1 MKFEDLTSDRFLA
14 TILVSC
20 LSGSL
25 ILADDTESAARQARL
40 AAMRQ
45 RAETLQLKVGER
57 PELLRTGKEPLFRY
71 SDPVGTTTD
80 GTLWLWTQAE
90 RPIAAA
96 CLFNDSRE
104 GFQWNY
110 ELVSLSDSALF
121 VDGRP
126 GWNWRPVAN
135 QRRWIV
141 VTEPEPADT
150 GAKRLVQM
158 KTLLAQFRAGGAYQA
173 GDHTQMRLLPRP
185 VYRYHCPDQKIED
198 GAMFLFAIGTN
209 PEVLVQVEA
218 IARAD
223 RSWRI
228 GFARMTAADVKVARD
243 ELTVWEVEGV
253 REWNPRH
260 DYFSHYGPDRGDV
273 APDK

>member
-1 MKFEDLTSDRFLA
+1 MKFEDLTPDRLRA
-14 TILVSC
+14 MIAVVC

-25 ILADDTESAARQARL
+25 LTAEDSDSARQARL

-45 RAETLQLKVGER
+45 RAAALQLKIGER
-57 PELLRTGKEPLFRY
+57 PELLSVGKEPLFRY
-71 SDPVGTTTD
+71 NDPARTTTD

-126 GWNWRPVAN
+126 GWNWRPAAN
-135 QRRWIV
+135 PRKWIT
-141 VTEPEPADT
+141 VTEPEPARSD
-150 GAKRLVQM
+150 AARLVQM
-158 KTLLAQFRAGGAYQA
+158 KGLLAQFRADEDQD
-173 GDHTQMRLLPRP
+173 GDQSELRLLPRP
-185 VYRYHCPDQKIED
+185 AHRYRCPDEKIED
-198 GAMFLFAIGTN
+198 GAIFLWAYGTN
-209 PEVLVQVEA
+209 PEMLVQIEA
-218 IARAD
+218 LVDTD

-228 GFARMTAADVKVARD
+228 GFARMSAARLKVTRAD
-243 ELTVWEVEGV
+243 QTVWEAERV

-260 DYFSHYGPDRGDV
+260 DYFSHYGVDRADAGQE
-273 APDK
+273 KQ

>member
-1 MKFEDLTSDRFLA
+1 MFRAAALIAF
-14 TILVSC
+14 C

-25 ILADDTESAARQARL
+25 IIADDADAVARQERL
-40 AAMRQ
+40 AAMRK
-45 RAETLQLKVGER
+45 RAEALRLKIGDQ
-57 PELLRTGKEPLFRY
+57 PDLRRVGKEPLFRY
-71 SDPVGTTTD
+71 SDAVGTTTD

-135 QRRWIV
+135 KRKWIL
-141 VTEPEPADT
+141 VTEPEPA
-150 GAKRLVQM
+150 GSEPARLVQM
-158 KTLLAQFRAGGAYQA
+158 KSLLSQFRAEEAI
-173 GDHTQMRLLPRP
+173 DRNLTQLRLLPRP
-185 VYRYHCPDQKIED
+185 VHRYRCPDEKIED
-198 GAMFLFAIGTN
+198 GAMFLFAGGTN

-218 IARAD
+218 LSGAD

-228 GFARMTAADVKVARD
+228 GFARMSAADVKVVRD
-243 ELTVWEVEGV
+243 ERTVWEAEGV
-253 REWNPRH
+253 RAWDPRH
-260 DYFSHYGPDRGDV
+260 EYFSHYGPDRGD
-273 APDK
+273 

>member
-1 MKFEDLTSDRFLA
+1 MLRIAPLIVF
-14 TILVSC
+14 C

-25 ILADDTESAARQARL
+25 IVADDTESAARQERL

-45 RAETLQLKVGER
+45 RAEALQLKIGER
-57 PELLRTGKEPLFRY
+57 PELRRVGKEPLFRY
-71 SDPVGTTTD
+71 SDAARTTTD

-126 GWNWRPVAN
+126 GWNWRPAAN
-135 QRRWIV
+135 PRNWIV
-141 VTEPEPADT
+141 VTEPEPARSEP
-150 GAKRLVQM
+150 ARLLQM
-158 KTLLAQFRAGGAYQA
+158 KSLLAQFRADEDQD
-173 GDHTQMRLLPRP
+173 GDLSQLRLLPRP
-185 VYRYHCPDQKIED
+185 AHRYRCPDEKIED
-198 GAMFLFAIGTN
+198 GAMFLFAFGTN
-209 PEVLVQVEA
+209 PEVLVQIEA
-218 IARAD
+218 LVDVD

-228 GFARMTAADVKVARD
+228 SFARMSAAALKVTRD
-243 ELTVWEVEGV
+243 EKTVWEAERV

-260 DYFSHYGPDRGDV
+260 DYFSHYGPDRGD
-273 APDK
+273 

>member
-1 MKFEDLTSDRFLA
+1 MFRAAPLIAF
-14 TILVSC
+14 C

-25 ILADDTESAARQARL
+25 IIADDTESVARQERM

-45 RAETLQLKVGER
+45 RAEALQLKIGER
-57 PELLRTGKEPLFRY
+57 PELQSVRKEPLFRY
-71 SDPVGTTTD
+71 SDAARTTTD

-110 ELVSLSDSALF
+110 ELVSLFDSPLV

-126 GWNWRPVAN
+126 GWNWRPIAN
-135 QRRWIV
+135 QRKWIA
-141 VTEPEPADT
+141 VTEPEPALSEP
-150 GAKRLVQM
+150 ARLLQM
-158 KTLLAQFRAGGAYQA
+158 KTLLSQFRANE
-173 GDHTQMRLLPRP
+173 DHDGNQSQLRLLPRP
-185 VYRYHCPDQKIED
+185 VHRYRCPDEKIED
-198 GAMFLFAIGTN
+198 GAMFLFVYGTN
-209 PEVLVQVEA
+209 PEVLVQIETLSG
-218 IARAD
+218 AD

-228 GFARMTAADVKVARD
+228 GFARMAAARLKVTRD
-243 ELTVWEVEGV
+243 DQTVWEAERV

-260 DYFSHYGPDRGDV
+260 EYFSHYGPDRGD
-273 APDK
+273 ADQGEE

>member
-1 MKFEDLTSDRFLA
+1 MFRVGRFL
-14 TILVSC
+14 LLC
-20 LSGSL
+20 LIGSPL
-25 ILADDTESAARQARL
+25 LADEPETAARQQRL

-45 RAETLQLKVGER
+45 RAEALQLKIGEK
-57 PELLRTGKEPLFRY
+57 PDLRRVGKEPLFRY
-71 SDPVGTTTD
+71 SDPTSTTTD
-80 GTLWLWTQAE
+80 GTLWMWTQGE

-96 CLFNDSRE
+96 RLFNDSRE

-135 QRRWIV
+135 QRKWIV

-150 GAKRLVQM
+150 ETKRLVQM
-158 KTLLAQFRAGGAYQA
+158 KTQLSPFRAAGAYHV
-173 GDHTQMRLLPRP
+173 GERSQMRLLPRP
-185 VYRYHCPDQKIED
+185 VHRYRCPEENIED
-198 GAMFLFAIGTN
+198 GAMFLFAVGTN
-209 PEVLVQVEA
+209 PEVLVQVEV
-218 IARAD
+218 ISGAD

-228 GFARMTAADVKVARD
+228 GFARMTAGDVKVTRD
-243 ELTVWEVEGV
+243 EQTVWEVEGV
-253 REWNPRH
+253 RAWDQRH
-260 DYFSHYGPDRGDV
+260 NYYSYYGVDRGDV

>member
-1 MKFEDLTSDRFLA
+1 MLRLA
-14 TILVSC
+14 PTVFVC

-25 ILADDTESAARQARL
+25 IVADDAETAVRQQRL

-45 RAETLQLKVGER
+45 RAEALQLKIGEK
-57 PELLRTGKEPLFRY
+57 PELLRVGKEPLFRY

-141 VTEPEPADT
+141 VTEPEPEDT
-150 GAKRLVQM
+150 EPKRLVQM
-158 KTLLAQFRAGGAYQA
+158 KTLLSPFRAVGAYQA
-173 GDHTQMRLLPRP
+173 GERTQMRLLPRP
-185 VYRYHCPDQKIED
+185 VHRYRCPEEKIED
-198 GAMFLFAIGTN
+198 GAMFLFAVGTN
-209 PEVLVQVEA
+209 PEVLVQVEVISGA
-218 IARAD
+218 N

-228 GFARMTAADVKVARD
+228 GFARMTAGDVKVTRD
-243 ELTVWEVEGV
+243 EQTAWEAEGV
-253 REWNPRH
+253 REWNPRYE
-260 DYFSHYGPDRGDV
+260 YFSYYGVDRGDV

>member
-1 MKFEDLTSDRFLA
+1 MFRIAPIVVF
-14 TILVSC
+14 C

-25 ILADDTESAARQARL
+25 IVADDTESAARQERL
-40 AAMRQ
+40 AAMRK
-45 RAETLQLKVGER
+45 RAEALQLKVGER
-57 PELLRTGKEPLFRY
+57 PELWRVGKEPLFRY
-71 SDPVGTTTD
+71 SDAVGTTTD

-135 QRRWIV
+135 KRKWIL
-141 VTEPEPADT
+141 VTEPEPARSEP
-150 GAKRLVQM
+150 ARLAQM
-158 KTLLAQFRAGGAYQA
+158 KSLLSEFRAEEAIDGNL
-173 GDHTQMRLLPRP
+173 TQLRLLPRP
-185 VYRYHCPDQKIED
+185 VHRYRCLDEKIED
-198 GAMFLFAIGTN
+198 GAIFLFAGGTN

-218 IARAD
+218 LSGAD
-223 RSWRI
+223 RSWRV
-228 GFARMTAADVKVARD
+228 GFARMSAADLKVTRAD
-243 ELTVWEVEGV
+243 QTVWAADGV
-253 REWNPRH
+253 RAWDPRH
-260 DYFSHYGPDRGDV
+260 EYFSHYGPDRGVGDQ
-273 APDK
+273 AKE

>member
-45 RAETLQLKVGER
+45 RAEALQLKVGER

-90 RPIAAA
+90 RP
-96 CLFNDSRE
+96 DE
-104 GFQWNY
+104 
-110 ELVSLSDSALF
+110 
-121 VDGRP
+121 
-126 GWNWRPVAN
+126 
-135 QRRWIV
+135 
-141 VTEPEPADT
+141 
-150 GAKRLVQM
+150 
-158 KTLLAQFRAGGAYQA
+158 
-173 GDHTQMRLLPRP
+173 
-185 VYRYHCPDQKIED
+185 KIED
-198 GAMFLFAIGTN
+198 GAIFLFAGGTN

-218 IARAD
+218 LSGAD

-228 GFARMTAADVKVARD
+228 GFARMTAARLTVARD
-243 ELTVWEVEGV
+243 DQTVWEAERV
-253 REWNPRH
+253 RQWDPRH
-260 DYFSHYGPDRGDV
+260 EYFSHFGPDRVGVDGKTGD
-273 APDK
+273 

>member
-1 MKFEDLTSDRFLA
+1 MFRFA
-14 TILVSC
+14 PIVAFC

-25 ILADDTESAARQARL
+25 IVADDTETVARQERL
-40 AAMRQ
+40 AAMRR
-45 RAETLQLKVGER
+45 RAEALQLKVGEK
-57 PELLRTGKEPLFRY
+57 PDLRRVGKEPLFRY
-71 SDPVGTTTD
+71 SDAVGTTTD

-110 ELVSLSDSALF
+110 ELVSLIDSALI

-135 QRRWIV
+135 KRQWILA
-141 VTEPEPADT
+141 TEPEPARSEP
-150 GAKRLVQM
+150 ARLAQM
-158 KTLLAQFRAGGAYQA
+158 KSLLSQFRAEEVNDVGL
-173 GDHTQMRLLPRP
+173 TQLRLLPRP
-185 VYRYHCPDQKIED
+185 VHRYRCPDEKIED
-198 GAMFLFAIGTN
+198 GAIFLFAGGTN
-209 PEVLVQVEA
+209 PEVLVQVEVLSG
-218 IARAD
+218 AD

-228 GFARMTAADVKVARD
+228 GFARMTASDVKVARD
-243 ELTVWEVEGV
+243 EQTVWEVEGV

-260 DYFSHYGPDRGDV
+260 EYFSHYGPDRGDV
-273 APDK
+273 DQGKP